1 MSNDPN
7 PNPDG
12 IFKPGQA
19 AKLDVPDR
27 IKELRPDELFRDT
40 LKVKPGMTGVD
51 LGSGTGVFAIS
62 LAEAVQTGTVYA
74 VDHSDVM
81 QGHLQEKHPPA
92 NVTPVMAEV
101 FETGLPDGIADVV
114 VGGFI
119 LHEIKE
125 PIRLVREAVRL
136 LKPGG
141 RLAIIDYRKD
151 VDGPGPPRD
160 RRVSREHVETMFAEA
175 GLIVDAYLNWT
186 ENHFVAL
193 GTK

>member
-1 MSNDPN
+1 MSNN

-19 AKLDVPDR
+19 AKLDTPGR
-27 IKELRPDELFRDT
+27 LEELRPSELLRDT
-40 LKVKPGMTGVD
+40 IQVKRGMTGVD
-51 LGSGTGVFAIS
+51 LGSGTGVFAIA
-62 LAEAVQTGTVYA
+62 LAELSESGTIYA
-74 VDHSDVM
+74 VDHSDIM
-81 QGHLQEKHPPA
+81 QGHLQEKDPPA
-92 NVTPVMAEV
+92 NVTPVTAEV

-125 PIRLVREAVRL
+125 PIRLVKEAFRL

-141 RLAIIDYRKD
+141 RLAIIDWRED
-151 VDGPGPPRD
+151 REDMGPPRS
-160 RRVSREHVETMFAEA
+160 RRISRERVEKMFTEA
-175 GLIVDAYLNWT
+175 GLTGTKYINWT
-186 ENHFVAL
+186 DNHFVAS